1 MEEESE
7 KDKTNKEEEDE
18 LNEESEKDEAENHDQ
33 SIFSRF
39 TQFIDPIKG
48 YIETIDIN
56 TFLLIFLLII
66 LLIVI
71 FKISPPETLGK
82 TIKFLI
88 SKSDG
93 LFWFEYKN
101 IILDEPLN
109 PE

>member
-18 LNEESEKDEAENHDQ
+18 LNEESERDEAENHDQ
-33 SIFSRF
+33 SICSRF

-48 YIETIDIN
+48 YIETINIKA
-56 TFLLIFLLII
+56 FSLKFLLII

-71 FKISPPETLGK
+71 FTTSLPKILGK
-82 TIKFLI
+82 KIKFLI
-88 SKSDG
+88 SKSVG

>member
-18 LNEESEKDEAENHDQ
+18 LNEESERDEVQNHDQ

-48 YIETIDIN
+48 YIETINIKA
-56 TFLLIFLLII
+56 FSLKFLLII

-71 FKISPPETLGK
+71 FTTSLPEILGK
-82 TIKFLI
+82 KIKFLI
-88 SKSDG
+88 SKSVG

-101 IILDEPLN
+101 IMN
-109 PE
+109 NVF